1 MDFIVTDRFVSM
13 VLGIEESVMDQGG
26 LRNRDVEE
34 LQVRPEVKSPIHIQ
48 RPAMWMWDICLIRY
62 RMSDVGPAESG
73 REPRPPGVPSTKE
86 ALRASVNKLNEISDI
101 TNLCGITRRGV
112 TNTYR
117 TGKLSYSMDLTFSV
131 KETVCSKNS
140 GQEFDDPS
148 CSFCSK
154 SIAEKGFC
162 KSHVEF
168 FADKVADV
176 DVECDGLKTVD
187 SESDSKESSE
197 TRIEAQTKSKETSLE
212 ETPNVESQSE
222 ENSLEEESLNE
233 KDKSKE
239 TSLEDSADVDS
250 KSKVTSVEEPS
261 DMKSK
266 STELSMEEPS
276 NEQNEDSRALH

>member
-1 MDFIVTDRFVSM
+1 MKTFLLAITAVQILYCS
-13 VLGIEESVMDQGG
+13 
-26 LRNRDVEE
+26 
-34 LQVRPEVKSPIHIQ
+34 
-48 RPAMWMWDICLIRY
+48 
-62 RMSDVGPAESG
+62 
-73 REPRPPGVPSTKE
+73 GVPSTKE
-86 ALRASVNKLNEISDI
+86 ALRASVIKLNEITEI

-148 CSFCSK
+148 CSFRHK
-154 SIAEKGFC
+154 NIAEKGFC

-176 DVECDGLKTVD
+176 EVECDGLTTAD
-187 SESDSKESSE
+187 SESDSTE
-197 TRIEAQTKSKETSLE
+197 T
-212 ETPNVESQSE
+212 N
-222 ENSLEEESLNE
+222 ENSIEE

-239 TSLEDSADVDS
+239 TSLEDSADVES
-250 KSKVTSVEEPS
+250 KSKETSVEEPS

-266 STELSMEEPS
+266 STELSLEEPS
-276 NEQNEDSRALH
+276 NEQNEDSRAQH

>member
-1 MDFIVTDRFVSM
+1 MKTC
-13 VLGIEESVMDQGG
+13 VLTIIAVQILYCS
-26 LRNRDVEE
+26 
-34 LQVRPEVKSPIHIQ
+34 
-48 RPAMWMWDICLIRY
+48 
-62 RMSDVGPAESG
+62 
-73 REPRPPGVPSTKE
+73 GVPSTKE

-176 DVECDGLKTVD
+176 DVECDGLKIVD

-197 TRIEAQTKSKETSLE
+197 TRIEAQTKSKETSRE
-212 ETPNVESQSE
+212 ETP
-222 ENSLEEESLNE
+222 NE

-276 NEQNEDSRALH
+276 NEQNKDSRALH